1 MTELGPAIKQH
12 ALELGFAAAG
22 IAPAGP
28 ADGFAHLQAWLERGY
43 AGSMRYM
50 ERQAEA
56 RRHPSSILSDVR
68 TVVMVAMEKR
78 ERFEE
83 TLDPPV
89 TVRMVMF
96 KQRGISSPDLAAT
109 ERAPPW

>member
-1 MTELGPAIKQH
+1 MEEGGQRQDRQRDLERPDPAI
-12 ALELGFAAAG
+12 AR
-22 IAPAGP
+22 
-28 ADGFAHLQAWLERGY
+28 LQRAVN
-43 AGSMRYM
+43 
-50 ERQAEA
+50 
-56 RRHPSSILSDVR
+56 LS